1 MTMKIKNKDKKKNQD
16 MKKQDMP
23 EFKFKQFTAEEDRIY
38 AETVG
43 KFREAVSQGKT
54 LRQAYESCPVADK
67 ELETLIQADF
77 LKIMIAERHFAQRQP
92 LEDLAKAFDVS
103 LELLKNTL
111 ARMLQEVGITASQQS
126 GAETKTND

>member
-1 MTMKIKNKDKKKNQD
+1 MKIKNKDKKNKD

-54 LRQAYESCPVADK
+54 LRQAYEGNPIADK

-92 LEDLAKAFDVS
+92 LEDLAKTFDVS
-103 LELLKNTL
+103 LDLLKNTL
-111 ARMLQEVGITASQQS
+111 ARMLQEVGMTASQQS
-126 GAETKTND
+126 GAQTKTDD

>member
-1 MTMKIKNKDKKKNQD
+1 MKKKNKDKKKP
-16 MKKQDMP
+16 DMP

-38 AETVG
+38 AQTVG
-43 KFREAVSQGKT
+43 KFREAVSQGRT

-67 ELETLIQADF
+67 ELEKLIQVDF

-103 LELLKNTL
+103 LALLKDTL

-126 GAETKTND
+126 GAQTKTND

>member
-1 MTMKIKNKDKKKNQD
+1 MKKKDKAKK
-16 MKKQDMP
+16 KTGMP
-23 EFKFKQFTAEEDRIY
+23 EFTFKQFTAEEDRIY

-54 LRQAYESCPVADK
+54 LRQAYESHPVADK
-67 ELETLIQADF
+67 ELEKLIQADF

-103 LELLKNTL
+103 LALLKDTL
-111 ARMLQEVGITASQQS
+111 ARMLQEVGMTASEQS
-126 GAETKTND
+126 GAQLKTDD

>member
-1 MTMKIKNKDKKKNQD
+1 MKIKNKDKKNKD

-54 LRQAYESCPVADK
+54 LRQAYESCPVVDK
-67 ELETLIQADF
+67 DLEKLIQADF
-77 LKIMIAERHFAQRQP
+77 LKIMIAERHFAQGQP
-92 LEDLAKAFDVS
+92 LEDLAKAFDVA

-111 ARMLQEVGITASQQS
+111 ARILQEVGITAGRQS
-126 GAETKTND
+126 GTPPKTND

>member
-1 MTMKIKNKDKKKNQD
+1 MKKKAKE
-16 MKKQDMP
+16 KKKADMP
-23 EFKFKQFTAEEDRIY
+23 EFKVKQFTAEEDRIY

-54 LRQAYESCPVADK
+54 HRQAYESNPIADK

-92 LEDLAKAFDVS
+92 LEELAKAFDVS
-103 LELLKNTL
+103 LDLLKNTL
-111 ARMLQEVGITASQQS
+111 ARMLQEVCLTRR
-126 GAETKTND
+126 